1 MASEEGTRVAFR
13 VLDEEPETK
22 RVLPRRSAPSG
33 AGSQGGYR
41 PPGALQELNES
52 RATDR
57 TFLTSEGATPKR
69 NEAKEKAEGRV
80 NFQQS
85 EAT

>member
-22 RVLPRRSAPSG
+22 RVLPRGSASPE

-52 RATDR
+52 MATDR
-57 TFLTSEGATPKR
+57 TFLTSEGATLKR
-69 NEAKEKAEGRV
+69 NEAKGR
-80 NFQQS
+80 
-85 EAT
+85 ERGG